1 VLGCGRCRHPPLPS
15 LGGGDGET
23 VDQATTLLLSL
34 KPAFMSS
41 LLQAGLELVA

>member
-1 VLGCGRCRHPPLPS
+1 MVSTALLSPS
-15 LGGGDGET
+15 YIMHGET

-41 LLQAGLELVA
+41 LMPVG